1 MDVTPEPLEDVL
13 PVSPA
18 PADEEHPAGSSDEDD
33 DSDGEEGGG
42 GGTHD
47 DLATIDIDDDLD
59 EGEEPLSLEIPAGY
73 SLESQVPAALTAV
86 LVRRSIVLRRG
97 IGWLQGTITRQAQV
111 RTRHLYDY
119 RVFLERDGSTHS
131 VKLPLAKY
139 SVDGS
144 AGEGSWALLKCPAST
159 AESD

>member
-1 MDVTPEPLEDVL
+1 
-13 PVSPA
+13 
-18 PADEEHPAGSSDEDD
+18 
-33 DSDGEEGGG
+33 
-42 GGTHD
+42 
-47 DLATIDIDDDLD
+47 
-59 EGEEPLSLEIPAGY
+59 
-73 SLESQVPAALTAV
+73 
-86 LVRRSIVLRRG
+86 
-97 IGWLQGTITRQAQV
+97 GTITRQAQV

-159 AESD
+159 AESDQEEEEEDEEEEENEEEEDEEAPVRGGKGKGRRKRKRNTPHATRSSGRDRVVNVRLADQGV